1 MDSQDAA
8 SWACMGVDDALYLGT
23 YISLHLSSY
32 GCVSHSVDDAWNET
46 FWFVQFAG
54 SPHYGEV

>member
-1 MDSQDAA
+1 MDSQTAA
-8 SWACMGVDDALYLGT
+8 DTACGGVPCTLYPGT